1 MNAYDLAKLSEA
13 DADMDDKTKIDRV
26 STVAEE
32 VLRGFPGGLRFVDL
46 VRKVRSTSADFKDE
60 GGLPQYIQWLPRR
73 NPEKFFKPSR
83 GIFQLVDQSAQ
94 NDVGSVPD
102 ISSPAEKSTSDKAW
116 NEASF
121 YQPFADY
128 LINDLDECSKAVV
141 LGGNKFGGKWGTPD
155 VIGVTVPGLRD
166 IYKPPIEI
174 ISAEIKTNS
183 NELVVAFGQA
193 CSYQLF
199 SHKCYIV
206 VPSSAKVS
214 DLERL
219 ENLCRVFGIGLVL
232 IGSFDPSNPGFQLR
246 VRAIRREP
254 EPFYVNENLRVVS
267 DELFE
272 A

>member
-1 MNAYDLAKLSEA
+1 
-13 DADMDDKTKIDRV
+13 MDERSKIDRV
-26 STVAEE
+26 AVAAQQILSESPDG
-32 VLRGFPGGLRFVDL
+32 VRFVDL
-46 VRKVRSTSADFKDE
+46 IKRVRQLVPEFKDDK
-60 GGLPQYIQWLPRR
+60 GLPQYIQWLPRR
-73 NPEKFFKPSR
+73 NPGRFVKPSR
-83 GIFQLVDQSAQ
+83 GVFQLTDASLA
-94 NDVGSVPD
+94 
-102 ISSPAEKSTSDKAW
+102 SSDSTLSSESLNNLEKNVSSKSW

-128 LINDLDECSKAVV
+128 LINDLDECTKAIV

-174 ISAEIKTNS
+174 VSVEIKTDS

-199 SHKCYIV
+199 SHKTYIV

-219 ENLCRVFGIGLVL
+219 ENLCQVFGIGLVM
-232 IGSFDPSNPGFQLR
+232 IGSLDPTSPGFRLR
-246 VRAIRREP
+246 VRAIRRDP
-254 EPFYVNENLRVVS
+254 EPFYVNENLRAIS
-267 DELFE
+267 EELFDS
-272 A
+272 